1 MSEFGRRI
9 RPYVEYEIL
18 AAREAES
25 RGQPDIAFS
34 HLERAHVLGQ
44 ASTVEHVRVH
54 WHMFFWSIRQ
64 RNVRE
69 CLGQMLRIVGAALS
83 TALGLIPQG
92 NTGGS
97 NVPPFKS
104 MPIPPELASRIREMR
119 TSGR

>member
-9 RPYVEYEIL
+9 RPYVTHEIL

-44 ASTVEHVRVH
+44 ASTVEHVRAH
-54 WHMFFWSIRQ
+54 WHMLLWGIRQ
-64 RNVRE
+64 RNSRE
-69 CLGQMLRIVGAALS
+69 CLGQILRIVGAALS
-83 TALGLIPQG
+83 TALGLVPQG

-104 MPIPPELASRIREMR
+104 MPIPPELASRIKEVLA
-119 TSGR
+119 SGR

>member
-9 RPYVEYEIL
+9 RPYVEHEIL

-25 RGQPDIAFS
+25 RGEPDIAFS

-44 ASTVEHVRVH
+44 ASTIEHVRAH
-54 WHMFFWSIRQ
+54 WHMLLWSIRQ

-83 TALGLIPQG
+83 TALGLVPQG

-104 MPIPPELASRIREMR
+104 MPIPPELASRIKEMR